1 MADMNDY
8 LARLRRELG
17 NATTVSA
24 SEAKNQFGQMLDS
37 AIRDGAV
44 VITKHDAPKAILLSI
59 EEYEML
65 KQTRRLDSLSA
76 EFDATY
82 ARMQQPGMAGKMAAA
97 FNSSPRELGATAVK
111 AARKKR

>member
-1 MADMNDY
+1 MADTNEY
-8 LARLRRELG
+8 LARLQRELG
-17 NATTVSA
+17 DVTTVPA
-24 SEAKNQFGQMLDS
+24 SDAKNQFGQLLDT
-37 AIRDGAV
+37 ALRDGAV

-59 EEYEML
+59 EEYEMI

-82 ARMQQPGMAGKMAAA
+82 ARMQQPGMASKMAAA
-97 FNSSPRELGATAVK
+97 YHSTPRELGAAAVK